1 MMRAIRFHSYGEPLE
16 VLHLEEAEPQ
26 NPGPGRIR
34 VTVRACGL
42 NPADWALCRGLFAG
56 NLPRGIGLEV
66 SGVVDAVGAD
76 VADVAIGDAVLG
88 CPDFANQPSAG
99 AADLAVLEYWTRIP
113 KGMDFVQAASLPMAV
128 TTAHVHLAAL
138 DIGPNQTLLV
148 HGAGAMVGFA
158 AVQMALMRGAR
169 VIATAG
175 ETFADRLRAMGAE
188 VTSYGDGMVARVME
202 LVGKPVDKVL
212 DASPV
217 GGSLPDL
224 IKIAGND
231 PRRVLTVTNFDEADK
246 LGARGTFTDGLV
258 FDYSILEE
266 YARYASEGKFTIPIA
281 QKYSIENWRS
291 AALASLNRQAHGKL
305 ILMLADH

>member
-26 NPGPGRIR
+26 NPGPGCIRIE
-34 VTVRACGL
+34 VRACGL

-76 VADVAIGDAVLG
+76 VADVVIGDAVLG

-99 AADLAVLEYWTRIP
+99 AADLAVLEHWARIP
-113 KGMDFVQAASLPMAV
+113 QEMDFTQAASLPMAV

-138 DIGPNQTLLV
+138 DTGPSQTVLV
-148 HGAGAMVGFA
+148 HGAGTMVGFA
-158 AVQMALMRGAR
+158 AVQVALMSGAR

-188 VTSYGDGMVARVME
+188 VTSYGDGMISRVME
-202 LVGKPVDKVL
+202 LAGKAVDKVL
-212 DASPV
+212 DVSPV
-217 GGSLPDL
+217 GGILPDL

-231 PRRVLTVTNFDEADK
+231 PRRVLTVTNFDEAEK

-258 FDYSILEE
+258 FDYSILGE
-266 YARYASEGKFTIPIA
+266 YARYASEGKFIIPIA
-281 QKYSIENWRS
+281 QKYSIEDWRS
-291 AALASLNRQAHGKL
+291 AALVSMNRQAHGKL
-305 ILMLADH
+305 ILMLAGH